1 LSRNAGVK
9 EIVTGSAYGGKVGP
23 VRLIFAS
30 LASHG
35 HAYPLIPLALAA
47 KDAGHEVVFAT
58 SEEFL
63 APLRKIGLEVAAVGM
78 PIRVAFDKAPGGT
91 PETRTPE
98 QLKEMIAEVFGE
110 IMPRQTMQDLKP
122 LLDVLRPDLVV
133 HEMGNPGA
141 ALAAR
146 KAGIPGLCH
155 GFGRESTDPMNAR
168 IRDRIRAFA
177 AEVDLELPGDFPAA
191 AGNRYLDIC
200 PPSWQLPEFK
210 AAVDRVE
217 LRPVAWN
224 EPGELPS
231 GVRYRKRPLVYLTL
245 GTAMA
250 KVHVLRQAIEGLAK
264 LPVDVLV
271 ASGPSLTGTDLGEMP
286 GNVRLEAWVPQ
297 GDLLPHV
304 DLVVHHGGSGT
315 TLGALAA
322 GKVQLCVPQGADQF
336 TNAEA
341 LVAAGAGAVLLPDE
355 LSADAVTELAR
366 RLLADEAMQ
375 AVAHSFRDEIAEMPS
390 PESVVAR
397 LPALAQR

>member
-1 LSRNAGVK
+1 M
-9 EIVTGSAYGGKVGP
+9 
-23 VRLIFAS
+23 RLIFAS

-35 HAYPLIPLALAA
+35 HIYPLIPLALAA
-47 KDAGHEVVFAT
+47 KDAGHDVVFAT

-63 APLRKIGLEVAAVGM
+63 APLRKAGLEVAAAGL
-78 PIRVAFDKAPGGT
+78 PIRAAFGKLHGGI
-91 PETRTPE
+91 PESRTPE
-98 QLKEMIAEVFGE
+98 QLNEMISEVFGE
-110 IMPRQTMQDLKP
+110 IMPRQVMQDLKP
-122 LLDVLRPDLVV
+122 LLDVIRPDLVV
-133 HEMGNPGA
+133 HEAGNPGA
-141 ALAAR
+141 AVAAW

-155 GFGRESTDPMNAR
+155 GFGRESASPVVAV
-168 IRDRIRAFA
+168 IGDRMRAFA
-177 AEVDLELPGDFPAA
+177 AEQGLDLPGDYPAA

-200 PPSWQLPEFK
+200 PPSWQTPEFK
-210 AAVDRVE
+210 AAVDRIE

-245 GTAMA
+245 GTAMGNA
-250 KVHVLRQAIEGLAK
+250 LVLRQAIEGLAK

-271 ASGPSLTGTDLGEMP
+271 ASGPSLTDVDLGEMP

-322 GKVQLCVPQGADQF
+322 GKVQLCIPQGADQF

-341 LVAAGAGAVLLPDE
+341 LVAAGACAVLLPGE
-355 LSADAVTELAR
+355 LNADAVTELAR

-375 AVAHSFRDEIAEMPS
+375 AVAHRFRDEIAEMPS
-390 PESVVAR
+390 PESIVAR
-397 LPALAQR
+397 LPKLAELARVGGS

>member
-1 LSRNAGVK
+1 
-9 EIVTGSAYGGKVGP
+9 

-35 HAYPLIPLALAA
+35 HIYPLIPLALAA
-47 KDAGHEVVFAT
+47 KDAGHDVVFAT

-63 APLRKIGLEVAAVGM
+63 APLRKAGLEVAAAGM
-78 PIRVAFDKAPGGT
+78 SIRAAFGT
-91 PETRTPE
+91 LHEGKPLDLEPE
-98 QLKEMIAEVFGE
+98 QRDEAIAKVFGE
-110 IMPRQTMQDLKP
+110 VMPRQSMRDLKP
-122 LLDVLRPDLVV
+122 LLDVMRPDLVV

-141 ALAAR
+141 AFAAR
-146 KAGIPGLCH
+146 KAGITGLCH
-155 GFGRESTDPMNAR
+155 GFGRESTDPMNIR
-168 IRDRIRAFA
+168 IRERIRAFA
-177 AEVDLELPGDFPAA
+177 ADVDIDLTGDYPAA

-224 EPGELPS
+224 EPGELPP

-245 GTAMA
+245 GTAMGNA
-250 KVHVLRQAIEGLAK
+250 VVLRQAIEGLAK

-271 ASGPSLTGTDLGEMP
+271 ASGPSLTGADLGEMP
-286 GNVRLEAWVPQ
+286 ENVRLEAWVPQ

-322 GKVQLCVPQGADQF
+322 GKVQLFVPQGADQF
-336 TNAEA
+336 TNAHA
-341 LVAAGAGAVLLPDE
+341 LVAAGAGSVLLPEE

-375 AVAHSFRDEIAEMPS
+375 AVAHRFRDEIAEMPS
-390 PESVVAR
+390 PESVAAR
-397 LPALAQR
+397 LPTLVR